1 MEKIMIIEQI
11 GAATFAN
18 GLVRI
23 QGLSAGP
30 DGQIR
35 ESGVIEVPG
44 NIVAEVV
51 NNLVNTLNTLETQL
65 AEAEAETK
73 SNQDTKGKE
82 KGNGKGKGKSKK

>member
-1 MEKIMIIEQI
+1 MIIEQI

-51 NNLVNTLNTLETQL
+51 NNLVNTLNTLESQL
-65 AEAEAETK
+65 AEQETK
-73 SNQDTKGKE
+73 DSKDTKD

>member
-1 MEKIMIIEQI
+1 MIIEQV

-23 QGLSAGP
+23 QCLYTGP
-30 DGQIR
+30 DGQAK

-51 NNLVNTLNTLETQL
+51 NNLVNTLNTLESQL
-65 AEAEAETK
+65 SEANSDNTSEK
-73 SNQDTKGKE
+73 
-82 KGNGKGKGKSKK
+82 KGNGKGKGKAKSKK

>member
-1 MEKIMIIEQI
+1 MIIEQV

-23 QGLSAGP
+23 QCLYTGP
-30 DGQIR
+30 DGQAK

-51 NNLVNTLNTLETQL
+51 NNLVNTLNSLESQL
-65 AEAEAETK
+65 SEAEGK
-73 SNQDTKGKE
+73 DNQKAKD

>member
-1 MEKIMIIEQI
+1 MIIEQI

-23 QGLSAGP
+23 QGLCAGP
-30 DGQIR
+30 DGQVR

-51 NNLVNTLNTLETQL
+51 NNLVNTLKSLESQL
-65 AEAEAETK
+65 SEAEGK
-73 SNQDTKGKE
+73 DNQKAKD

>member
-1 MEKIMIIEQI
+1 MIIEQI

-23 QGLSAGP
+23 QALAAGP
-30 DGQIR
+30 DGQVR

-51 NNLVNTLNTLETQL
+51 NNLVKTLNTLETQL
-65 AEAEAETK
+65 SEAAEAEQSTK
-73 SNQDTKGKE
+73 KSE
-82 KGNGKGKGKSKK
+82 SKGNGKGKGKSK

>member
-1 MEKIMIIEQI
+1 MIIEQI

-51 NNLVNTLNTLETQL
+51 NNLVNTLNSLESQL
-65 AEAEAETK
+65 SEAEEKDKQEA
-73 SNQDTKGKE
+73 KG

>member
-1 MEKIMIIEQI
+1 MIIEQI

-23 QGLSAGP
+23 QAFATGP
-30 DGQIR
+30 DGQVR

-51 NNLVNTLNTLETQL
+51 NNLVKTLNTLETQL
-65 AEAEAETK
+65 SEAEKSTK
-73 SNQDTKGKE
+73 ESE
-82 KGNGKGKGKSKK
+82 SKGNGKGKGKSK